1 MDPLE
6 TRVDRQR
13 RTGGAGQFLNTEVA
27 DVGKTRMRMIAGTG
41 LVALLALGLTAC
53 GSGAAPSGGTAPSG
67 TSGGKT
73 TVTVGTTPLVSS
85 APLYLA
91 KDMGFWDKY
100 GIQVDLKTFQAA
112 QPISVATAAGDLD
125 VSATGVTASLFNL
138 YEGGKKMYL
147 VADKGR
153 IWPGQHFQAFLVS
166 NKAWDAG
173 LTSAQGLKG
182 KKVGISQTG
191 STFDYLLGK
200 YLEQNGM
207 KLSDVTRTPLGEL
220 TNMASAL
227 ESGQVDA
234 AILPQPFADKLLNS
248 HKAHLLVWLDD
259 EVKTDLLAVAYSPK
273 FAQNR
278 DAAVRFME
286 GYIESTKWY
295 MDHVFNAKNPK
306 DPDYQKA
313 LSIIGKY
320 TSEQPDQVAKELV
333 YVDPQGALWADNI
346 QEQLDWYK
354 AQGFVK
360 GNVQAKD
367 VIDTSFQQEALKKL
381 GQ

>member
-1 MDPLE
+1 M
-6 TRVDRQR
+6 
-13 RTGGAGQFLNTEVA
+13 FLSA
-27 DVGKTRMRMIAGTG
+27 A
-41 LVALLALGLTAC
+41 LAVALAAC
-53 GSGAAPSGGTAPSG
+53 GSGGAPAASGGAGPSGASAN
-67 TSGGKT
+67 KT

-85 APLYLA
+85 APLYVA

-100 GIQVDLKTFQAA
+100 GLQVEIKTFQAA

-138 YEGGKKMYL
+138 FEGGKKMYL

-153 IWPGQHFQAFLVS
+153 IWPGQHFQALLVS
-166 NKAWDAG
+166 NRAWDEG
-173 LTSAQGLKG
+173 VTSAAALKG
-182 KKVGISQTG
+182 KKIGITQTG

-207 KLSDVTRTPLGEL
+207 KLADVTRTPLGEL
-220 TNMASAL
+220 SNMASAL

-234 AILPQPFADKLLNS
+234 AILPQPLAGKLINEKKG
-248 HKAHLLVWLDD
+248 HALVWLDD
-259 EVKTDLLAVAYSPK
+259 AVKTDLLAIAYSPK

-278 DAAVRFME
+278 DVAVRFMQ
-286 GYIESTKWY
+286 GYIEAVKWY
-295 MDHVFNAKNPK
+295 MDHVFQAKNPN
-306 DPDYQKA
+306 DPEYQKA
-313 LSIIGKY
+313 LAIVGKY

-333 YVDPQGALWADNI
+333 YVDPGASLWADNI

-360 GNVQAKD
+360 GNIRAED
-367 VIDTSFQQEALKKL
+367 VIDLSFQQEAMQKL
-381 GQ
+381 GR